1 MQTRTG
7 IPASPGS
14 AIAQAIILDSEE
26 YGIPQRHIDSDVVPA
41 EIDRTKRAFDE
52 AIRELAELETQQW
65 ELGKIEIRGL
75 TSNQFSD
82 FSTFRE
88 LTSSISELALAAD
101 QEEIEDTYTKDDLF
115 IIPIVDEEREVIGRS
130 VFAFVR

>member
-7 IPASPGS
+7 IPASP
-14 AIAQAIILDSEE
+14 AIAIARAIILDSEE
-26 YGIPQRHIDSDVVPA
+26 YGIPRRHIDSDVVPA

-75 TSNQFSD
+75 TSNQLSD